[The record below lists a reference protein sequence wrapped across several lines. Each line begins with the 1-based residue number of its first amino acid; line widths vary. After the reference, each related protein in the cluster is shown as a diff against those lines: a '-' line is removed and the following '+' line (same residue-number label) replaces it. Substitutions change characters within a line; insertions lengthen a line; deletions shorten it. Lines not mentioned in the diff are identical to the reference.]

1 MGCRRGSA
9 HGLEI
14 TLHTSADASY
24 AGRMTDTIPLL
35 SLHNLRVSIDGKA
48 ILNLPDLQIAAGEHV
63 AILGGNGSGK
73 STLVKLI
80 SRQIYPSYGSE
91 IRILGADS
99 WNVVELRKMLGIVSG
114 SMQLEFE
121 GKPPIEVLD
130 CVVSSFFASR
140 GLWAHHDYN
149 GAMVEAAEAALD
161 QVGASHLIGRLMESL
176 STGEARRV
184 LIARALVHQ
193 PKALLLDEPCAGLDP
208 AARHHFLKMLRGIAA
223 AGTSLVLITHHI
235 EEILPEMQRIVMLR
249 GGELFAEGA
258 KDQILTSENLSALFG
273 LQLTVTEER
282 QWYRAD
288 VTLENALR

>member
-1 MGCRRGSA
+1 
-9 HGLEI
+9 
-14 TLHTSADASY
+14 
-24 AGRMTDTIPLL
+24 MTQHPSLL
-35 SLHNLRVSIDGKA
+35 SLHNLRVSIDGKS

-80 SRQIYPSYGSE
+80 SRQAYPSYGSD
-91 IRILGADS
+91 IRIMGADS
-99 WNVVELRKMLGIVSG
+99 WNVAQLRQLLGIVSG

-121 GKPPIEVLD
+121 GEPPIEVLD

-149 GAMVEAAEAALD
+149 GEMVQASEAALA
-161 QVGASHLIGRLMESL
+161 QVGASHLIGRTMESL

-184 LIARALVHQ
+184 LIARALVHR

-208 AARHHFLKMLRGIAA
+208 AARHHFLTMLRSVAA

-249 GGELFAEGA
+249 GGELFADGA
-258 KDQILTSENLSALFG
+258 KDQMLTGKNLSALFG
-273 LQLTVTEER
+273 LPMVVAEQGG
-282 QWYRAD
+282 WYRAD
-288 VTLENALR
+288 VLMSDTAS